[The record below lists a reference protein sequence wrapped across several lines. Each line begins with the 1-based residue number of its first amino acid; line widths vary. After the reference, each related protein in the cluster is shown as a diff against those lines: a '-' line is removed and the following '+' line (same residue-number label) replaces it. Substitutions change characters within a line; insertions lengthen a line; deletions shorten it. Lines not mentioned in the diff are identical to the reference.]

1 MGATGPRDFREVVA
15 ENVTRDALSRRGDGI
30 DCRRC
35 GVRFVRGDWCFHAL
49 CDPCFARFDRAKMD
63 GRCGVGPVCE
73 DVEAWI
79 RAELASAAP
88 G

>member
-1 MGATGPRDFREVVA
+1 MTRDFHEVVG
-15 ENVTRDALSRRGDGI
+15 ENVVRDAASKAGDRVE
-30 DCRRC
+30 CRRC
-35 GVRFVRGDWCFHAL
+35 GVEFVRGDWCFHAL
-49 CDPCFARFDRAKMD
+49 CGGCFRRFDVAKMD

-79 RAELASAAP
+79 RSELAASSP